1 MRPDAEADE
10 AGSHQCQ
17 YVETV
22 SDERHLCDCGH
33 HHAHET
39 CGWDEDNVDFWMAE
53 KPEEVLPQHGI
64 AAA

>member
-10 AGSHQCQ
+10 AGSDQRQ
-17 YVETV
+17 NVEAV
-22 SDERHLCDCGH
+22 PNERHLGDCGH
-33 HHAHET
+33 HHAHQT
-39 CGWDEDNVDFWMAE
+39 RGWDKDNVDFWMAE